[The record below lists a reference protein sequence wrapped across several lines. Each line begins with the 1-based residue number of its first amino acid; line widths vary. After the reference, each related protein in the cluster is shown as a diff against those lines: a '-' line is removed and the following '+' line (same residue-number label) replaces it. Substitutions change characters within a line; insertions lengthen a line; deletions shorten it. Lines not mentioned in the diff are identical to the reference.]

1 MSEIA
6 GPPYR
11 HRPATAANDALDEL
25 TRPHPSNA
33 TIASML
39 GKLSQ
44 LGRELGL
51 SPVAEKMLKYDV
63 AQKAAIDRWLRMAD
77 SWAET
82 VEPEPAAP
90 ADMPA
95 HDAP

>member
-6 GPPYR
+6 GPPAPPGYGR
-11 HRPATAANDALDEL
+11 ERRLGRADSPAPKQRDDRLD
-25 TRPHPSNA
+25 
-33 TIASML
+33 L

-63 AQKAAIDRWLRMAD
+63 AQKAANDRWFRMTD

-95 HDAP
+95 PDAP

>member
-6 GPPYR
+6 GPPA
-11 HRPATAANDALDEL
+11 PAPHGYGRERRVDEL
-25 TRPHPSNA
+25 TRRHSSNA

-63 AQKAAIDRWLRMAD
+63 DRRPRTTD
-77 SWAET
+77 GSG
-82 VEPEPAAP
+82 
-90 ADMPA
+90 
-95 HDAP
+95 